1 MYSSALSSELAASPS
16 SHSAAALGLLIDSE
30 EVTIEAAVSQ
40 GPTPQGKTY
49 TVTDS
54 TKGYILELDG
64 TPTAELLP
72 ELAQL
77 AKRHGDGSLF
87 VGIAVDGS
95 SKDAREAKACSSSAG
110 GEPRPLGEDS
120 HGSNYIVRPVVAAD
134 RGVMHPKGFLLL
146 GGVPAELVL
155 PGATL
160 RFHFFEKDSC
170 EAHFQRVLAASSL
183 ANASTNSTNSTN
195 STSTSGA
202 KKSARGAETASGED
216 GSQSQSQSFNGHRN
230 GHSSKGTHA
239 ALVFSCL
246 ARGGARVISG
256 NNSAGART
264 PRRRERPPAARGGG
278 PAASTETRPQ
288 RPPSP
293 PRDRGSFWRRRNR
306 PRGRAGLPS
315 LIHHEPR
322 PRPRP
327 LPRP

>member
-195 STSTSGA
+195 SSSTSGA

-216 GSQSQSQSFNGHRN
+216 GSQSQSQSQSFNGHRN

-246 ARGGARVISG
+246 GRGESLYGREDVESAHLQRAAGANGVDGGEEPIFPFPTAG
-256 NNSAGART
+256 LFAGGEIGPVGART
-264 PRRRERPPAARGGG
+264 YLHSFTTSLALF
-278 PAASTETRPQ
+278 
-288 RPPSP
+288 
-293 PRDRGSFWRRRNR
+293 RDREAA
-306 PRGRAGLPS
+306 P
-315 LIHHEPR
+315 H
-322 PRPRP
+322 
-327 LPRP
+327 